1 MAEIEEDE
9 VEIKRFDSAFDAE
22 MALDFVREHGVRA
35 RLKGTG
41 TSNVLDRFSLVV
53 DIRLMVPASER
64 EAGLAALDAMAL
76 DDESA
81 EQVAQ
86 QREDDAV
93 VQDGAYRA
101 RRGGAAVDGPTKKDF
116 RYRSGAVVGVVWF
129 GGAHLNAR
137 QPVLG
142 WFLFVSMWALF
153 LTAVSTREPWMIL
166 AFAMLWIYDIA
177 HGVLAVEQHNAG
189 KKAGSKAQLIHGMA
203 VLLVASLG
211 GMALAAARPPRAPAE
226 DEPGS
231 APSPAR

>member
-1 MAEIEEDE
+1 MAETEEDE
-9 VEIKRFDSAFDAE
+9 VELKRFDSAFDAE

-53 DIRLMVPASER
+53 DIRLMVPAGER

-86 QREDDAV
+86 QREDDSV
-93 VQDGAYRA
+93 VHDGAYRA
-101 RRGGAAVDGPTKKDF
+101 RRAGEADDGPKKKDF

-137 QPVLG
+137 QSVLG
-142 WFLFVSMWALF
+142 WFLFVTMWALF

-166 AFAMLWIYDIA
+166 AFTMLWIYDIA

-189 KKAGSKAQLIHGMA
+189 KKTGARSQLIHGLA

-211 GMALAAARPPRAPAE
+211 GMALAAARPPRPPTEDDPGAAPV
-226 DEPGS
+226 
-231 APSPAR
+231 PAR